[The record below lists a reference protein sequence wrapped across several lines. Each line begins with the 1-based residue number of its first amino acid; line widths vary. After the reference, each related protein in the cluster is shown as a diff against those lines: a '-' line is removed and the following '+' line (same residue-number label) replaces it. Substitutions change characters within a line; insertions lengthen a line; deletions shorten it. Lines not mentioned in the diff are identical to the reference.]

1 MLAVAVVVAAT
12 LDGVCVLEGTGM
24 VVGIAVLFLSVAVV
38 VLLGEADL
46 LVVVVELFAEEE
58 LMPWF
63 VFVLPGV

>member
-1 MLAVAVVVAAT
+1 MVVAAT

-24 VVGIAVLFLSVAVV
+24 VVGIAVRFLSVAVV